1 MTLSKLTHLPVAALL
16 AVAISVGMPALA
28 RLQPKP
34 ADDPWLRTRPPL
46 YPVGGMVMFDGKPVV
61 GASVAFIK
69 RESPEREYT
78 ALGVTDK
85 NGRFWLRTFSTYG
98 DGAVAGTHQIKV
110 ERSVAT
116 GRMLSSFGMELGID
130 LDQIFPPEGGGLGM
144 GEAGLAGPPT
154 FPPGMFLGESGPWM
168 GCEMDM
174 GMGFSAFPGMP
185 EMVNVLPTRFADE
198 NTSGLT
204 AEVATEGMNEF
215 LIELNAEPPAASE
228 QAASQR
234 EAEASRESENTSLE
248 KASVATVAQGSRAGR
263 GDGAARE

>member
-1 MTLSKLTHLPVAALL
+1 MPMSLSKLTHLPVAALL
-16 AVAISVGMPALA
+16 AAVISLGMPALA

-34 ADDPWLRTRPPL
+34 ADDPWVRMRPPL
-46 YPVGGMVMFDGKPVV
+46 YAVAGAVVFDGKPVA
-61 GASVAFIK
+61 GASVAFVK

-78 ALGVTDK
+78 ALGITDK

-116 GRMLSSFGMELGID
+116 GRMLSSFGMELGVD
-130 LDQIFPPEGGGLGM
+130 LDQIFPPEGAVEWGSDGRP
-144 GEAGLAGPPT
+144 AGPIG

-174 GMGFSAFPGMP
+174 GMGFCAFPGMP
-185 EMVNVLPTRFADE
+185 ETVNVLPARFADE

-204 AEVATEGMNEF
+204 AEVAATDINEF
-215 LIELNAEPPAASE
+215 LIVLNAAPPAESEPAAEPSLESASE
-228 QAASQR
+228 K
-234 EAEASRESENTSLE
+234 T
-248 KASVATVAQGSRAGR
+248 AGLPR
-263 GDGAARE
+263 GP

>member
-1 MTLSKLTHLPVAALL
+1 MALSKLTHLPVAALL
-16 AVAISVGMPALA
+16 AAVISLGMPALA

-34 ADDPWLRTRPPL
+34 ADDPWVKMRPPL
-46 YPVGGMVMFDGKPVV
+46 YPVGGMVVFDGKPVA
-61 GASVAFIK
+61 GASVAFVK

-78 ALGVTDK
+78 ALGITDK

-116 GRMLSSFGMELGID
+116 GRMLSSYGIELGVD
-130 LDQIFPPEGGGLGM
+130 LDQIFPPPDAFSGASVGGP
-144 GEAGLAGPPT
+144 AGPRG
-154 FPPGMFLGESGPWM
+154 FAPGMFLAESGPWM

-185 EMVNVLPTRFADE
+185 ETVNVLPARFADE

-204 AEVATEGMNEF
+204 VEVATEGINEF
-215 LIELNAEPPAASE
+215 LIVLNAEPTTASE
-228 QAASQR
+228 AAG
-234 EAEASRESENTSLE
+234 EAAAGPSSETI
-248 KASVATVAQGSRAGR
+248 APQGSRAGR
-263 GDGAARE
+263 VDGAARE